1 MAKMGLFYPQI
12 SLKSLNY
19 KLYNKNNQAGM
30 TLIELT
36 VVLLVL
42 IGLAGLLIP
51 YVTGFTQKTHDSTGT
66 NNLAALNGNFAR
78 FQNEYMR
85 DPDNLESLI
94 QINAYTGTT
103 NPDCNGTAA
112 NTIYC
117 KMMTTTFWTPTA
129 LTGPMV
135 MSLNSAGIQQ
145 VLDNDPDTG
154 NATFE
159 STLATPRTLATTGF
173 VATVAAVGGGTIASH
188 LADAF
193 GGQPEEYDNA
203 DGNFDG
209 TDNCYA
215 YVGFGVGDGSELVG
229 RTLNSAP
236 IHFASNGDMGPVNKY
251 NRFVVVYK
259 VDSSNTA
266 PCSTGT
272 DRAKFIG
279 SAMSMSGHLWGVG
292 HSAGHAYENIANN

>member
-1 MAKMGLFYPQI
+1 MAKKGLFYPQI

-129 LTGPMV
+129 LTGPMAV
-135 MSLNSAGIQQ
+135 SYTHL
-145 VLDNDPDTG
+145 
-154 NATFE
+154 
-159 STLATPRTLATTGF
+159 TLPTN
-173 VATVAAVGGGTIASH
+173 
-188 LADAF
+188 
-193 GGQPEEYDNA
+193 Y
-203 DGNFDG
+203 
-209 TDNCYA
+209 
-215 YVGFGVGDGSELVG
+215 LV
-229 RTLNSAP
+229 
-236 IHFASNGDMGPVNKY
+236 
-251 NRFVVVYK
+251 
-259 VDSSNTA
+259 
-266 PCSTGT
+266 
-272 DRAKFIG
+272 
-279 SAMSMSGHLWGVG
+279 
-292 HSAGHAYENIANN
+292 